1 MNSLAILHLLYRH
14 FLVELSLSLSLSL
27 SHSLSLSLPLSL
39 PSILLLSSSS
49 LSLSQMSIILSS
61 ILPKVLT
68 LQIVSQRSQVVLIR
82 TCTLSYP
89 TTTVTPTTYSRAT
102 ATWPRNSTPISRFR
116 TCLPKVSV
124 HAKTSHFLVT
134 K

>member
-1 MNSLAILHLLYRH
+1 MNSLATLYLLYGH
-14 FLVELSLSLSLSL
+14 FLVELSLSLCLSV
-27 SHSLSLSLPLSL
+27 SLSLSLPLSPL
-39 PSILLLSSSS
+39 HTPPLLLF
-49 LSLSQMSIILSS
+49 SLSQMSIILSS

-68 LQIVSQRSQVVLIR
+68 LQIVSQRSQVALIR